1 MSTIR
6 RVLPLA
12 ALILACADARA
23 ASGPVLNCNITVQ
36 VTGPTTTQVDTY
48 TKDFALQQG
57 AAFADDFSSPTRVRT
72 FDAVMAREGSNWV
85 VSINYFNDI
94 GVFDSV
100 GFSTRLTANSGTTTT
115 SGTTDFATSLPS
127 ARRYVAAY
135 TLTCRKA

>member
-1 MSTIR
+1 MKTLR

-12 ALILACADARA
+12 ALILACADAGA
-23 ASGPVLNCNITVQ
+23 ASGPVLNCNVTVT
-36 VTGPTTTQVDTY
+36 VTGPTTQQDTY
-48 TKDFALQQG
+48 TKDFAVQQG
-57 AAFADDFSSPTRVRT
+57 VAFADDFSSPTRIRT

-85 VSINYFNDI
+85 VSINYFNDV

-100 GFSTRLTANSGTTTT
+100 GFSTRLTANSGSTTT
-115 SGTTDFATSLPS
+115 SGTTDFATSLPN